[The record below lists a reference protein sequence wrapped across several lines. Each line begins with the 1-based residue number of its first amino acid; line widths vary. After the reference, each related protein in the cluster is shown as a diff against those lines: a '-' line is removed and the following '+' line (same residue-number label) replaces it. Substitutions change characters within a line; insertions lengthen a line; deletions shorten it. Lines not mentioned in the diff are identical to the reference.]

1 MTPQPM
7 ASSGARMTRAPAA
20 RWNAHGLL
28 CIQLESINA
37 FTNAHKLAL
46 DGVGTDGV
54 RSHCRFSK

>member
-1 MTPQPM
+1 
-7 ASSGARMTRAPAA
+7 MTRAPAA